1 MKIYTAL
8 IGRKTSTVNLGGFSN
23 YGRFSKSTAGNSIN
37 IVYIHTG
44 RHSHMNTENFT

>member
-8 IGRKTSTVNLGGFSN
+8 IGRKTSTVNLGGK
-23 YGRFSKSTAGNSIN
+23 FSKSTAGNSID

-44 RHSHMNTENFT
+44 RHSHMNTESFTR